1 MLLQIP
7 KGKANAMTKATMTA
21 SVTPTK
27 KEHVKIGT
35 APVKTRTSIHPTLHL
50 TAILMKIPSR
60 RMTTITLKKIQ
71 NLTQKQSINS
81 FQTKS
86 K

>member
-1 MLLQIP
+1 
-7 KGKANAMTKATMTA
+7 MTKATMTA
-21 SVTPTK
+21 SVMPMK
-27 KEHVKIGT
+27 KVHVKIGNG
-35 APVKTRTSIHPTLHL
+35 PVKTRTSIHLTLHL

-60 RMTTITLKKIQ
+60 KMTTITITLKKIR